1 MLNGK
6 ATRSANISVYSAYR
20 VGSVNSSYSVFYSVY
35 SVILINSAN
44 TLVYSVLLCVLNS
57 FYSVYSVHIVR
68 YSDLFNIRYSVTL
81 FINSISRLLG
91 ELNEMLLDIIG
102 LSRGRS

>member
-6 ATRSANISVYSAYR
+6 AWHSANISLLCAYS
-20 VGSVNSSYSVFYSVY
+20 VDSVDSVYSVFYSVY

-44 TLVYSVLLCVLNS
+44 TLRYSVCIV
-57 FYSVYSVHIVR
+57 FYSVHIVR
-68 YSDLFNIRYSVTL
+68 YSDLFKLNYSVTL
-81 FINSISRLLG
+81 CRLNSSYSVISSLVLLG
-91 ELNEMLLDIIG
+91 ELNGMLLDIIG